1 MKIHKR
7 VTHIAIKQMQAPEV
21 IVDGK
26 KVKICLNGCGTLV
39 PEGNKKYCSLKCANE
54 FYAKH
59 NQKGLREYLRKRE
72 HAKCQ
77 RCGWKNPKRP
87 RLPAYPKRP
96 GWVEGGIKA
105 HRLAMQQYEKDYEEI
120 STKRKMILREWRKT
134 SPKPR
139 AFVADH
145 IIPIAIGGDE
155 FDLKNVQWLCAPC
168 NKEKTK
174 HDQATIA
181 LYRRRIKLIGTG
193 GQPLTQFN
201 SIDKK

>member
-1 MKIHKR
+1 ML
-7 VTHIAIKQMQAPEV
+7 M
-21 IVDGK
+21 
-26 KVKICLNGCGTLV
+26 
-39 PEGNKKYCSLKCANE
+39 
-54 FYAKH
+54 
-59 NQKGLREYLRKRE
+59 
-72 HAKCQ
+72 
-77 RCGWKNPKRP
+77 
-87 RLPAYPKRP
+87 
-96 GWVEGGIKA
+96 
-105 HRLAMQQYEKDYEEI
+105 
-120 STKRKMILREWRKT
+120 REWRKK

-155 FDLKNVQWLCAPC
+155 FDLKNVQWLCALC